1 MTGPAPDNPVEVPS
15 TAPATSGPEPL
26 EADESRSVADRV
38 REVCPYLLAEDGV
51 SRRLGPWRSHRCMAV
66 RPPGR
71 LAIDKQQRLCLVAAH
86 ETCTTFLAARG
97 IDARLARLTAPAP
110 DLERVTRWSIAR
122 ATASVLEPGTR
133 LEGIANRLSG
143 TLAQAILGGAL
154 LVALIA
160 MARGQF
166 IPGTAANAS
175 PSPSTAPSVAASA
188 DASASPST
196 EPSEAGPTVT
206 PEATPVL
213 TAAPS
218 ATPAVSTPVVTPQP
232 TGSSIYT
239 VRSGDTLWDLAIR
252 FNTTVKALQQ
262 LNGIGPNDAL
272 HVGQK
277 LQIP

>member
-1 MTGPAPDNPVEVPS
+1 MTGPDPEPPVQASSPESVAPD
-15 TAPATSGPEPL
+15 PEPL
-26 EADESRSVADRV
+26 APDQARSVTERV
-38 REVCPYLLAEDGV
+38 RGVCPYLLAEGGV
-51 SRRLGPWRSHRCMAV
+51 GRRLGPWRGHRCTAV

-71 LAIDKQQRLCLVAAH
+71 LAIDKQERLCLVAAH

-97 IDARLARLTAPAP
+97 IDARLARLTQPSP

-122 ATASVLEPGTR
+122 TTSSVLDPATR

-166 IPGTAANAS
+166 IPGGGAATAS
-175 PSPSTAPSVAASA
+175 PSPSAVAFASVEP
-188 DASASPST
+188 SASPSP
-196 EPSEAGPTVT
+196 EPTG
-206 PEATPVL
+206 
-213 TAAPS
+213 PS
-218 ATPAVSTPVVTPQP
+218 ATLSPEASPVVTPVPSVATAVPTPVVTPQP
-232 TGSSIYT
+232 TGSTTYR

-262 LNGIGPNDAL
+262 LNGIGPNDSL
-272 HVGQK
+272 HIGQK